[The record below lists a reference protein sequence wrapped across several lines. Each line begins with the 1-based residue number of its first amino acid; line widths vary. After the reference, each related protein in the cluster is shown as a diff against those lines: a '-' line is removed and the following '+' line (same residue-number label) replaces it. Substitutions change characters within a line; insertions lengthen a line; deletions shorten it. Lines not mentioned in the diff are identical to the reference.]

1 MNTVS
6 PAASGYRNSV
16 LDGEV
21 TQTSSSMG
29 DKAEG
34 TCGRIIAC
42 CLHNSDGDTR
52 KGDTLE
58 LTEHRHTAIF
68 TTTLVD
74 RQGSL

>member
-1 MNTVS
+1 
-6 PAASGYRNSV
+6 
-16 LDGEV
+16 
-21 TQTSSSMG
+21 MG